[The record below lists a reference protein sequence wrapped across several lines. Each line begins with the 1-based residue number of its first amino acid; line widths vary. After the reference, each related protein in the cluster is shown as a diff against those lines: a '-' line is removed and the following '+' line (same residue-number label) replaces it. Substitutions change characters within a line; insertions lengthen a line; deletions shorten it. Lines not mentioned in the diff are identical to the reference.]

1 MRQQVNL
8 PKIGTSDDPLSLVVN
23 LRDKLRPDEWL
34 LAAGVVWCLCWL
46 AFGVN
51 RWRHGGFRVVAIVFA
66 VLCLVALWAHMAQIQ
81 STYRTANGAGVI
93 VMHNTPLHRQPRMN
107 STTAE
112 STLDT
117 GTYITIAEQRTEWVR
132 IRIDEAEGWVRRAA
146 VEQIWER

>member
-1 MRQQVNL
+1 
-8 PKIGTSDDPLSLVVN
+8 
-23 LRDKLRPDEWL
+23 
-34 LAAGVVWCLCWL
+34 
-46 AFGVN
+46 
-51 RWRHGGFRVVAIVFA
+51 
-66 VLCLVALWAHMAQIQ
+66 
-81 STYRTANGAGVI
+81 
-93 VMHNTPLHRQPRMN
+93 MHNTPLHRQPRMN